1 MRYYWWQEE
10 EKQKKPNQML
20 LTDNNY
26 LLPEHITSNGV
37 DITTYLINEINR
49 LKRVIAQHQ
58 KKAQEYEQELNKI
71 LAE

>member
-1 MRYYWWQEE
+1 
-10 EKQKKPNQML
+10 ML